1 LQNKVQATTDDFKE
15 VVDYFQY
22 TGEGEEV
29 SKFFSHS
36 DLTFFGRWR
45 SGSGINHVFLAQFT
59 LCRCRYNFF
68 YEFLCS
74 GYPAIIFRHLG
85 KFPRGFQELLE
96 GMKLPI
102 LLRFAFVHV
111 CASFFI
117 IIYLF
122 VILFYF
128 FL

>member
-1 LQNKVQATTDDFKE
+1 LQNKVQVTIDDFKE

-29 SKFFSHS
+29 SRFFSHS
-36 DLTFFGRWR
+36 DLTLLGRWR
-45 SGSGINHVFLAQFT
+45 SGSGINHVFLAQFM
-59 LCRCRYNFF
+59 LCFCRCNFF

-102 LLRFAFVHV
+102 LMRFVFVHV
-111 CASFFI
+111 CASFSF
-117 IIYLF
+117 IYL
-122 VILFYF
+122 LFYF
-128 FL
+128 FYSH